1 MRESNRIQEVRPP
14 IVPVVERMISA
25 TPGTISMAQGMV
37 AFAPPHQAIDALANF
52 HDDPEAI
59 VMVLSKAYLHLSKP
73 WKKN

>member
-37 AFAPPHQAIDALANF
+37 AFAPPHQAIDALATF
-52 HDDPEAI
+52 HDDPASYRYGPVEGLPSLI
-59 VMVLSKAYLHLSKP
+59 
-73 WKKN
+73 